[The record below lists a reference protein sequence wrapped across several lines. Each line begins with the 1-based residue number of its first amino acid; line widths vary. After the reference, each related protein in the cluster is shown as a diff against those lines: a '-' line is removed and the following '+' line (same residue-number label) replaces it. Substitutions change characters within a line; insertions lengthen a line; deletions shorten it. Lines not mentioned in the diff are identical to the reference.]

1 VNPLT
6 LAKPRIFIPF
16 TVATLIWGSTWIILR
31 DQLGVVPPSWSV
43 TYRFIIAAAGLFAW
57 IAVTRAPL
65 RLGRQG
71 QAFAALFG
79 LLQFMMNFNFV
90 YRAEAH
96 ITSGLVA
103 VIFALLIVP
112 NSVLGALFLKQR
124 LTARFLLGSLV
135 ALGGVGFLIVNEARG
150 DPSTSG
156 QTWLGL
162 SLTVLG
168 VLCASLANV
177 MQGTRRAKALPIFAL
192 IAWGMVWGVLF
203 DAVFAYATVG
213 PPVIEHRLSYWF
225 GTAYLGLFASSLAFA
240 CYFIVIRA
248 VGPGSAAYSS
258 VITPVLAM
266 VLSTLF
272 EDYRWT
278 ILAVGGGVLAFAGL
292 LIALTAPKT
301 PAKKPSPA

>member
-1 VNPLT
+1 MNPPT
-6 LAKPRIFIPF
+6 LATPRILIPF
-16 TVATLIWGSTWIILR
+16 TVATLIWGSTWIIIR

-71 QAFAALFG
+71 QTFAALFG

-135 ALGGVGFLIVNEARG
+135 ALAGVGLLIVNEARG

-240 CYFIVIRA
+240 CYFIAIRA
-248 VGPGSAAYSS
+248 VGPGPAAYSS

>member
-1 VNPLT
+1 VNPPT
-6 LAKPRIFIPF
+6 LATPRILIPF
-16 TVATLIWGSTWIILR
+16 TVATLIWGSTWIIIR

-71 QAFAALFG
+71 QTFAALFG

-135 ALGGVGFLIVNEARG
+135 ALAGVGLLIVNEARG

-240 CYFIVIRA
+240 CYFIAIRA
-248 VGPGSAAYSS
+248 VGPGPAAYSS

>member
-1 VNPLT
+1 VNPPT
-6 LAKPRIFIPF
+6 LATPRILIPF
-16 TVATLIWGSTWIILR
+16 TVATLIWGSTWIIIR

-112 NSVLGALFLKQR
+112 NSVLGTLFLKQR

-135 ALGGVGFLIVNEARG
+135 ALAGVGLLIVNEARG

-162 SLTVLG
+162 SLTLLG

-213 PPVIEHRLSYWF
+213 PPVIEHRLYYWF

-248 VGPGSAAYSS
+248 VGPGPAAYSS

-278 ILAVGGGVLAFAGL
+278 VLAVGGGVLAFAGL